1 VLTVEHVVRPSPD
14 VIHTTLY
21 TRETVLLHVPTTT
34 YYSLNQ
40 TGARIWRL
48 MGDGLTLGE
57 IAKKMVKE
65 YDVAPA
71 AAQSSVFRLAE
82 VLIQAKLSSIA
93 TG

>member
-1 VLTVEHVVRPSPD
+1 
-14 VIHTTLY
+14 
-21 TRETVLLHVPTTT
+21 
-34 YYSLNQ
+34 
-40 TGARIWRL
+40 
-48 MGDGLTLGE
+48 
-57 IAKKMVKE
+57 MVKE